1 MAGKNGKLRYDYEI
15 FIGAPT
21 AKVWRA
27 LADGEM
33 TQHYAFGTRFEGKL
47 AKGAPY
53 AFLGPDSAKS
63 VEGEILDV
71 MPEKKLVL
79 SWSAH
84 WDAAVDRDPPSRVT
98 YELEPTGST
107 TTRLRVTHDSFDGET
122 ATYTSSV
129 NSWPLM
135 LSSLKTLLESGKPLS
150 AE

>member
-1 MAGKNGKLRYDYEI
+1 MPGQNGKLRYDYEI
-15 FIGAPT
+15 YIGASP

-27 LADGEM
+27 LADGDM
-33 TQHYAFGTRFEGKL
+33 TQHYAFGTRFRGDL

-53 AFLGPDSAKS
+53 VFLGPESSTAVD
-63 VEGEILDV
+63 GEILDV
-71 MPEKKLVL
+71 LPQKRLVL

-84 WDAAVDRDPPSRVT
+84 WDAAVDQDPPSRVT
-98 YELEPTGST
+98 YELEPTGPA
-107 TTRLRVTHDSFDGET
+107 TTRLRLTHDRFNKET

-150 AE
+150 TE